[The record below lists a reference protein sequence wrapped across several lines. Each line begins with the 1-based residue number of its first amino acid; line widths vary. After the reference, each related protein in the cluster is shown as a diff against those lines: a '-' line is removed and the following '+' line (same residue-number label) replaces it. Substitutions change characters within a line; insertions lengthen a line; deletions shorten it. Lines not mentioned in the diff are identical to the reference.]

1 VALATVAALALARV
15 DEPGTAS
22 RASEGAWEGVRPNI
36 AFVLSEDQP
45 DNTFRAGTMPRTS
58 EILTRRALRFIDGQ
72 RDAEDPFFLWLAHYA
87 PHPLRVGQR
96 DQPAGLEASEL
107 YQLGRDPDQLD
118 NAATPRSTADP
129 V

>member
-36 AFVLSEDQP
+36 AFVLSDDQP
-45 DNTFRAGTMPRTS
+45 
-58 EILTRRALRFIDGQ
+58 ALRFIDGQ